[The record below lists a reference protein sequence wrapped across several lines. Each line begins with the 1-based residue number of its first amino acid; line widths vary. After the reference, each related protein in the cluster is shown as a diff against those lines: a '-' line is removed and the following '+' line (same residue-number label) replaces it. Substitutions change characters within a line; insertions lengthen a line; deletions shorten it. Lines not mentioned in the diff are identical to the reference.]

1 MKRKAFLQQYKSRR
15 LRIIKLRD
23 INKLTWA
30 EIAEEMG
37 GVSQTAVMNAYK
49 REKNGKPR
57 KRKTTDGSDRP

>member
-1 MKRKAFLQQYKSRR
+1 MKRKDFLDQFKKRR

-23 INKLTWA
+23 INKWTWA

-49 REKNGKPR
+49 REKGEL
-57 KRKTTDGSDRP
+57 